1 MFIKLT
7 AWKSDS
13 EHGKPI
19 YLNPLTITSIK
30 AEDASITHVGTVD
43 SIWFVMETPEEIMK
57 AIEGKVIIH
66 ARKTECEGENE

>member
-13 EHGKPI
+13 KDGEPI

-30 AEDASITHVGTVD
+30 ADASITHVGTVD
-43 SIWFVMETPEEIMK
+43 GIWFVMETPEEIMSQ
-57 AIEGKVIIH
+57 IESMTMYYLSMLKGV
-66 ARKTECEGENE
+66 TD

>member
-13 EHGKPI
+13 KDGEPI

-30 AEDASITHVGTVD
+30 ADASITHVGTVD
-43 SIWFVMETPEEIMK
+43 GIWFVMETPEEI
-57 AIEGKVIIH
+57 IETLTKRECRSITLY
-66 ARKTECEGENE
+66 RKERNE

>member
-13 EHGKPI
+13 KQGEPV

-30 AEDASITHVGTVD
+30 ADDTQITHVGTVD
-43 SIWFVMETPEEIMK
+43 GLWFVMETPEEIMSQ
-57 AIEGKVIIH
+57 IESVTKYYLGMLK
-66 ARKTECEGENE
+66 GETY

>member
-13 EHGKPI
+13 KHGEPI

-30 AEDASITHVGTVD
+30 ADDASITHVGTVD
-43 SIWFVMETPEEIMK
+43 GIWFVVETPEEIIAM
-57 AIEGKVIIH
+57 INEGVKV
-66 ARKTECEGENE
+66 

>member
-13 EHGKPI
+13 KDGEPI

-30 AEDASITHVGTVD
+30 ADASITHVGTVD
-43 SIWFVMETPEEIMK
+43 GIWFVKETPEEI
-57 AIEGKVIIH
+57 IETLTKCECRSITLY
-66 ARKTECEGENE
+66 RKERNE

>member
-13 EHGKPI
+13 KQGEPV

-30 AEDASITHVGTVD
+30 ADDTQITHVGTVD
-43 SIWFVMETPEEIMK
+43 GLWFVMETPEEIMSQ
-57 AIEGKVIIH
+57 IESVAKYYSSLY
-66 ARKTECEGENE
+66 KTLVF

>member
-13 EHGKPI
+13 KHGEPI

-30 AEDASITHVGTVD
+30 ADASITHVGTVD
-43 SIWFVMETPEEIMK
+43 GVWFVMETPDEIMK
-57 AIEGKVIIH
+57 MVDDKLSINKIVF
-66 ARKTECEGENE
+66 K

>member
-13 EHGKPI
+13 KDGEPV

-30 AEDASITHVGTVD
+30 ADDTQITHVGTVD
-43 SIWFVMETPEEIMK
+43 GLWFVMETPEEIIEAINAKHERRSVTLYRK
-57 AIEGKVIIH
+57 A
-66 ARKTECEGENE
+66 TE

>member
-13 EHGKPI
+13 KQGEPV

-30 AEDASITHVGTVD
+30 ADDTQITHVGTVD
-43 SIWFVMETPEEIMK
+43 GLWFVMETPEEIMSQ
-57 AIEGKVIIH
+57 IESVI
-66 ARKTECEGENE
+66 KYYLGMLKGETY

>member
-13 EHGKPI
+13 KHGEPV

-30 AEDASITHVGTVD
+30 ADASKTHVGTVD
-43 SIWFVMETPEEIMK
+43 GIWFVMETPEEIIK
-57 AIEGKVIIH
+57 EIEGKVVIH
-66 ARKTECEGENE
+66 AKETECEEVTD

>member
-13 EHGKPI
+13 KQGKPV

-30 AEDASITHVGTVD
+30 ADDTQITHVGTVD
-43 SIWFVMETPEEIMK
+43 GLWFVMETPEEIMSQ
-57 AIEGKVIIH
+57 IESVVKYYSSLY
-66 ARKTECEGENE
+66 KTLVF

>member
-13 EHGKPI
+13 KQGEPV

-30 AEDASITHVGTVD
+30 ADDTQITHVGTVD
-43 SIWFVMETPEEIMK
+43 GLWFVMETPEEIMSQ
-57 AIEGKVIIH
+57 IESVI
-66 ARKTECEGENE
+66 KYYLGMPKGETY

>member
-13 EHGKPI
+13 KDGEPI

-30 AEDASITHVGTVD
+30 ADASITHVGTVD
-43 SIWFVMETPEEIMK
+43 GVWFVMETPEEIMSQ
-57 AIEGKVIIH
+57 IESMTKYYLGMLK
-66 ARKTECEGENE
+66 GETY

>member
-13 EHGKPI
+13 KDGEPI

-30 AEDASITHVGTVD
+30 ADASITHVGTVD
-43 SIWFVMETPEEIMK
+43 GIWFVMETPEEIMSQAESVIKHYLRLSK
-57 AIEGKVIIH
+57 ALVF
-66 ARKTECEGENE
+66 